1 MVILLPSRLCVWK
14 LCESLSTQG
23 ARTSRLAGSM
33 EVIAPGGEGE
43 DGQVSLPEE
52 RRLMS
57 LQEKA
62 ERNVEKKTCPST
74 EILKTQGLPG

>member
-1 MVILLPSRLCVWK
+1 MSGSVI
-14 LCESLSTQG
+14 ESLSTQA

-33 EVIAPGGEGE
+33 EVIASGGEKGRMAGFLYWRK
-43 DGQVSLPEE
+43 DQ
-52 RRLMS
+52 LMS

-62 ERNVEKKTCPST
+62 ERNVEKKIGPST

>member
-1 MVILLPSRLCVWK
+1 
-14 LCESLSTQG
+14 
-23 ARTSRLAGSM
+23 M
-33 EVIAPGGEGE
+33 EVRAPGGEGE
-43 DGQVSLPEE
+43 DGQVSLLEE

-62 ERNVEKKTCPST
+62 ERNVEKETRPST

>member
-1 MVILLPSRLCVWK
+1 
-14 LCESLSTQG
+14 
-23 ARTSRLAGSM
+23 M